1 MVRLAPATNVGENC
15 SDAKGVVLWDMAKG
29 WKVNTAQKGF
39 TLIEIAIV
47 LVIVGL
53 LLAGVVKGQE
63 LISGARVRSLISQQ
77 EGVRAL
83 PGDYAAAD
91 TSINCS
97 GSPCLNGNGNGL
109 IELAATGSV
118 MHEEILAW
126 HHLTAAGFL
135 NGSYAMASASIA
147 VPDDTNTP
155 KNPYTMYMQLV
166 YDANWGA
173 SGNTVNKH
181 NIKTGGLLPVELMA
195 EVDRKIDDGRPY
207 AGAFQFSVYAPPSA
221 IAPDATTCTN
231 GSDWN
236 ISSGDTNCGAA
247 SLL

>member
-1 MVRLAPATNVGENC
+1 VKYCQR
-15 SDAKGVVLWDMAKG
+15 
-29 WKVNTAQKGF
+29 GF

-47 LVIVGL
+47 MVIVGL

-63 LISGARVRSLISQQ
+63 LISSARVRSLISQQ
-77 EGVRAL
+77 DGVRAAFFGFQDRYRAL

-181 NIKTGGLLPVELMA
+181 NIKTGSLLPVELMA
-195 EVDRKIDDGRPY
+195 EIDRKIDDGKPY
-207 AGAFQFSVYAPPSA
+207 TGVFQFSIYAPPSA
-221 IAPDATTCTN
+221 TAPDPTTCTN

-236 ISSGDTNCGAA
+236 ISGGDTNCGAT